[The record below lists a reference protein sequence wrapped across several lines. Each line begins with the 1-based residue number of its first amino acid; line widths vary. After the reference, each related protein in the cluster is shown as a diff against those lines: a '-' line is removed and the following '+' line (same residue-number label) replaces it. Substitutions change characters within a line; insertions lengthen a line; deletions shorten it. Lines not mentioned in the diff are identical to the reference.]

1 MNLNERY
8 YISARNKTSKRYRIF
23 IILVLLLLFSLTLAR
38 YNSTSTYNSKMSV
51 AKWCIKIN
59 DVEITQNTKKLSD
72 KIEFVAVENKSE
84 DDLIKAGQKGYFEI
98 NIDPQYTEVS
108 LNYSIVIDTSQLPV
122 EIELTKYAVND
133 FDTKIDMPSNN
144 ILTGDILLDGKTS
157 LEDTDAKTYRIYW
170 EWADEDNI
178 IDIKNYKLKANI
190 IIKQEI

>member
-8 YISARNKTSKRYRIF
+8 YISARNKTKKRYRIF
-23 IILVLLLLFSLTLAR
+23 IVIILLLLFSLTLAR
-38 YNSTSTYNSKMSV
+38 YNSTATYNSKIGV

-59 DVEITQNTKKLSD
+59 NVEITQNTKKLTD
-72 KIEFVAVENKSE
+72 EIELVAVENKSE

-108 LNYSIVIDTSQLPV
+108 LNYSIVIDTSELPE
-122 EIELTKYAVND
+122 EIELTKYAVKD

-144 ILTGDILLDGKTS
+144 ILTGDILLDGKTNLDDS
-157 LEDTDAKTYRIYW
+157 DAKTYRIYW

>member
-8 YISARNKTSKRYRIF
+8 YISARNKTIKRYRIF
-23 IILVLLLLFSLTLAR
+23 IVIILLLLFSLTMAR
-38 YNSTSTYNSKMSV
+38 YNSTSTYNSKMGV

-108 LNYSIVIDTSQLPV
+108 LNYSIVIDTSQLPE

-144 ILTGDILLDGKTS
+144 TLTGDILLDGKTS